1 MAKIEELAPQQLSHV
16 DLKPRGRVQLSPVS
30 WRDQF
35 LYQLLP
41 DRFSDDNENQR
52 ELFDRTNPL
61 RYKVKDKASWMVAGG
76 KFAGGTLRGIKSKLD
91 YLHRLGVTAL
101 WLGSVFNYGSQDFLE
116 IDPHFGNR
124 QDLRDLIDAAHDR
137 DIYVIL
143 DVVYNH
149 HALADLIRIYQYWIA
164 LCDCDGFCV
173 DVDKD
178 ISPEDSCQFNNAIR
192 EYAKSI
198 NKDNFLIIGKVSS
211 GNIADAYIDIFGRHL
226 DAVLDNANVANQLSG
241 VVKGLAH
248 PNEFFGNYDEANFA
262 GQFRQ
267 LGEYHVSILDHPG
280 IVSHNGKQRFAAHSE
295 VPHLYEQ
302 VAHVVGV
309 QLTIPGIPSMY
320 YGTEQAFDGSEGED
334 NSSIENGKVA
344 EDRYIREAMF
354 GSDFGA
360 FQTAGCHFF
369 DIDHPTYVR
378 IAAIARIRNRRD
390 LIGKALRQGHHYLRK
405 TSFCEQPFSI
415 PPQGELV
422 AWSQVLFNTE
432 VLMALNTHALED
444 RGAEVT
450 VDANLHGSGSTM
462 TFLYKS
468 DWTDTNL
475 RHPSRK
481 QTVTV
486 QHHDD
491 GRATVRID
499 LPPCGMAILA
509 EL

>member
-41 DRFSDDNENQR
+41 DRFSDDHENQTD
-52 ELFDRTNPL
+52 LFDRTNPL
-61 RYKVKDKASWMVAGG
+61 RYKVKDKATWMLAGT
-76 KFAGGTLRGIKSKLD
+76 KFVGGTLRGIKSKLD

-101 WLGSVFNYGSQDFLE
+101 WLGSVFDYGSQNFLE

-137 DIYVIL
+137 NIYVIL
-143 DVVYNH
+143 DVIYNH
-149 HALADLIRIYQYWIA
+149 HSLANLVRLYQYWIA

-173 DVDKD
+173 DVDQD
-178 ISPEDSCQFNNAIR
+178 ISPEDSRQFCNAIR
-192 EYAKSI
+192 GYAQSI
-198 NKDNFLIIGKVSS
+198 GKDNFLIIGKTTS

-226 DAVLDNANVANQLSG
+226 NAVLDHANIANQLSA

-248 PNEFFGNYDEANFA
+248 PNEFFANYDEANFA
-262 GQFRQ
+262 GQYRQ
-267 LGEYHVSILDHPG
+267 LGQYHVSILDHPD
-280 IVSHNGKQRFAAHSE
+280 ILSRHRTQRFAAHTH

-320 YGTEQAFDGSEGED
+320 YGTEQAFDGSEGELDYSID
-334 NSSIENGKVA
+334 NSGVSQA
-344 EDRYIREAMF
+344 RYIREAMF

-390 LIGKALRQGHHYLRK
+390 QIGKALRRGHLYLRK
-405 TSFCEQPFSI
+405 TSFCNQPFSI
-415 PPQGELV
+415 PPQGELL

-432 VLMALNTHALED
+432 VLMALNTNAFED

-450 VDANLHGSGSTM
+450 VDAQIHPWGSAM
-462 TFLYKS
+462 TFFYKS
-468 DWTDTNL
+468 DWTDANL
-475 RHPSRK
+475 RHPSRE
-481 QTVTV
+481 QTLAV
-486 QHHDD
+486 QQHDD

-499 LPPCGMAILA
+499 LPPSGMAILA
-509 EL
+509 